1 MNRISKQKL
10 TTGASFFLD
19 ELFSEQV
26 SSGIF
31 DLPENSKEMRKNKQ
45 SPRVYRFNPQAQQS
59 RSRAP
64 TDHQIQT
71 EIRGRSSHNFQTKPS
86 GSQVSNQISSNTSDD
101 SLSGINFLFTNYS
114 SH

>member
-45 SPRVYRFNPQAQQS
+45 SPRVDRFNPQA
-59 RSRAP
+59 
-64 TDHQIQT
+64 
-71 EIRGRSSHNFQTKPS
+71 
-86 GSQVSNQISSNTSDD
+86 
-101 SLSGINFLFTNYS
+101 
-114 SH
+114 